1 MDLAIPVV
9 PMTDIPPTIPNLG
22 FIVFLAIFRPSG
34 IEIVTLATLSSG
46 KILSKFFLI
55 ILRGTGFIAYS
66 PTGI

>member
-46 KILSKFFLI
+46 KILSK
-55 ILRGTGFIAYS
+55 
-66 PTGI
+66 